1 MVVAELVVGD
11 QVEFE
16 DRFENVEGLGL
27 AGVQSLDREVL
38 SNRAKAVKQKLVVL
52 KVVFLSLR
60 KYPANVTNENLSH
73 QRWSA

>member
-1 MVVAELVVGD
+1 MVAELVVGD

-60 KYPANVTNENLSH
+60 KYPANVTNEKLSPR
-73 QRWSA
+73 RWSA